1 MESNKKYPE
10 KEPLSQSDIFLIVIW
25 VIVGIAFTFW
35 PSILTIS
42 NIIWNS
48 SEIESDISNLFE
60 ASLEYNEK
68 INKSEI
74 STGQKDWIYRYQ
86 WSYYWGSEAYKYEF
100 EYVNPE
106 ESNNEYKPLEDNEK
120 LYLSTKEHERAW
132 EFFDY
137 KDRIYFDFKFED
149 WKLANRRVYDP
160 IIKKDLDELTV
171 EEIKKEFDPELKYPI
186 KEIEVNSNINISEY
200 EENIIYKVTLPAW
213 EREDI
218 KIINDSDNAIL
229 LFEKDSTSISNE
241 YYKGEIIKKR
251 YNNWYWWGYSS
262 KEETMYFYYK
272 KPTTE
277 EKIHY
282 SETEKLSKEELNK
295 KIVVMAEDRFYND
308 YWKDLYA
315 TLIDDQYIWDNP
327 YETKIVKDWGLLE
340 IPDNID
346 FIYLTDH
353 EPKQE
358 EFPRYEEYDQYAQ
371 HYVQE
376 DTEWTSWAVEE
387 LW

>member
-1 MESNKKYPE
+1 MELNKKYPE
-10 KEPLSQSDIFLIVIW
+10 KEPISKSDIFLILIW
-25 VIVGIAFTFW
+25 VIVGLAFSIW
-35 PSILTIS
+35 PAVLSITNL
-42 NIIWNS
+42 IWNS

-68 INKSEI
+68 LNKSEI

-86 WSYYWGSEAYKYEF
+86 WSYYWGSEAYKYKF

-106 ESNNEYKPLEDNEK
+106 ESNDEYKPLEDNEK

-132 EFFDY
+132 EFYDN

-149 WKLANRRVYDP
+149 WKLVNRRVYDP

-186 KEIEVNSNINISEY
+186 KEIEVNSDINISEY

-229 LFEKDSTSISNE
+229 LFEKDTTSISNE

-282 SETEKLSKEELNK
+282 SETEKLSKEEFNK

-315 TLIDDQYIWDNP
+315 TLIDDHYVWDDP

-340 IPDNID
+340 IPDNIN
-346 FIYLTDH
+346 FIYITDH

-376 DTEWTSWAVEE
+376 GTEWTSWEVKE
-387 LW
+387 L

>member
-1 MESNKKYPE
+1 MELNKKYPE
-10 KEPLSQSDIFLIVIW
+10 KEPISKSDIFLILIW
-25 VIVGIAFTFW
+25 VIVGLAFSIW
-35 PSILTIS
+35 PAVLSITNL
-42 NIIWNS
+42 IWNS
-48 SEIESDISNLFE
+48 SVIESDISNLFE

-68 INKSEI
+68 INNSEI

-86 WSYYWGSEAYKYEF
+86 WSYYWGSEAYKYKF

-106 ESNNEYKPLEDNEK
+106 ESNDEYKPLEDNEK

-132 EFFDY
+132 EFYDY

-149 WKLANRRVYDP
+149 WKLVNRRVYDP

-171 EEIKKEFDPELKYPI
+171 EEIKKEFEPELKYPI

-229 LFEKDSTSISNE
+229 LFEKDTTSISNE

-282 SETEKLSKEELNK
+282 SETEKLSKEEFNK

-315 TLIDDQYIWDNP
+315 TLIDDHYVWDDP

-340 IPDNID
+340 IPDNIN
-346 FIYLTDH
+346 FIYITDH
-353 EPKQE
+353 EPKPE

-376 DTEWTSWAVEE
+376 GTEWTSWEVEE
-387 LW
+387 L

>member
-1 MESNKKYPE
+1 METNKKYPE
-10 KEPLSQSDIFLIVIW
+10 KEPITKSDILLIVIW
-25 VIVGIAFTFW
+25 VIVGLAFSIW
-35 PSILTIS
+35 PAVLSITNL
-42 NIIWNS
+42 IWNS

-315 TLIDDQYIWDNP
+315 TLIDDQYIWDDP